1 MQKWRGLAGN
11 QLDSPSLNEAITE
24 HVVLESIET
33 LEDRMNL
40 QIPLQASMIYHILRD
55 VDRWSLLDAI
65 ADNVSKYERDKREN
79 QPLTHRVQPTW
90 RQMCDAEL
98 ELSGI
103 WSVHRSIGWLLS
115 VQKNGSAITT
125 ERPCSQLQEGLVLRL
140 ISFMTICDDSKRS
153 EISCREPSQMA
164 EIGMPTPA
172 LADLGTIRS
181 RVRWDTQ
188 RGRIPGAIN
197 VYLERKVWNSVL
209 IDDLLDTIRSTS
221 LHSDHIYSTKVVTT
235 MLPTDRPDRRKGFG
249 TVSLVEDAHT
259 HKYYAVKKI
268 ICHGKEDQNIALKEV
283 EFYNLLKHPNIIEC
297 IDSTL
302 TGQPDPQFNFTSEV
316 LMILPYYQK
325 GTLFNELYYRSQTKN
340 HIEPQDILNMFLQ
353 ICEGVKAFH
362 EATPEPLAHRDLKT
376 SNIVIADDRTPI
388 IMDLGKTQSKQLAT
402 KATHNSVPA
411 IGTIKK
417 PSVALSKIC
426 CYQTNTKLLIYEFCF
441 QQLVSEIV
449 HPNTLEDNEPFLGF
463 EVNDDPPMLD
473 IGD

>member
-1 MQKWRGLAGN
+1 
-11 QLDSPSLNEAITE
+11 
-24 HVVLESIET
+24 
-33 LEDRMNL
+33 
-40 QIPLQASMIYHILRD
+40 
-55 VDRWSLLDAI
+55 
-65 ADNVSKYERDKREN
+65 
-79 QPLTHRVQPTW
+79 
-90 RQMCDAEL
+90 
-98 ELSGI
+98 
-103 WSVHRSIGWLLS
+103 
-115 VQKNGSAITT
+115 
-125 ERPCSQLQEGLVLRL
+125 
-140 ISFMTICDDSKRS
+140 
-153 EISCREPSQMA
+153 
-164 EIGMPTPA
+164 
-172 LADLGTIRS
+172 
-181 RVRWDTQ
+181 
-188 RGRIPGAIN
+188 
-197 VYLERKVWNSVL
+197 
-209 IDDLLDTIRSTS
+209 
-221 LHSDHIYSTKVVTT
+221 
-235 MLPTDRPDRRKGFG
+235 GFG

-325 GTLFNELYYRSQTKN
+325 GTLFNELDYRSQTKN

-417 PSVALSKIC
+417 TQCCSQQDLLLPDEHQASDLRVLFPTAGVRDSAVFQSSVAPARVKIC
-426 CYQTNTKLLIYEFCF
+426 GSAEAQTLQDIA
-441 QQLVSEIV
+441 SERCAMPYRAPELFNVESYCMIDERTDIWKEGGLNEEASSYKDV
-449 HPNTLEDNEPFLGF
+449 EISPNTLEDNEPFLGF